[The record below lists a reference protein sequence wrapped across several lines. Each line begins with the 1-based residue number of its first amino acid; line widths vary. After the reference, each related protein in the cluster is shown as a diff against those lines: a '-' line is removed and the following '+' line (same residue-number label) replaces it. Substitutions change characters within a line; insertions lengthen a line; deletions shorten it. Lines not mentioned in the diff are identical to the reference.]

1 MKNNNEHWLE
11 DIIHGVPEGS
21 RHDSAVRL
29 VGRWYGKGLCTQEVI
44 YLLLVW
50 NRLNL
55 PPLGVQELESIDTS
69 TRKWK
74 RLRRMNPLSNEGV
87 CEIIK
92 EVRQQMRKKK

>member
-1 MKNNNEHWLE
+1 MTPSWLE
-11 DIIHGVPEGS
+11 EIIHGVPEGI

-55 PPLGVQELESIDTS
+55 PPLSVQELESIDTS
-69 TRKWK
+69 TRKW
-74 RLRRMNPLSNEGV
+74 RLSPKASPISDEEANRISRL
-87 CEIIK
+87 IK
-92 EVRQQMRKKK
+92 KQMRKGM

>member
-1 MKNNNEHWLE
+1 MTPSWLE

-29 VGRWYGKGLCTQEVI
+29 VGRWYGKGLCTQEVL
-44 YLLLVW
+44 YLLAVW

-55 PPLGVQELESIDTS
+55 PPLSVQELESIDTS

-74 RLRRMNPLSNEGV
+74 RL
-87 CEIIK
+87 
-92 EVRQQMRKKK
+92 